1 MKAPKTLTPATEAE
15 AEMAL
20 VAHQCLVAALDH
32 SNAEYI
38 AIILDMPDEDGTHAA
53 PTLKVPPRAMRFFA
67 EVLRTMA
74 RQEPLMLLPQKH
86 ELTTQEAAA
95 FLNVSRPFVVKEIEA
110 GRIPH
115 RKVNRH
121 RRIELQDL
129 QAYQAAQQEASKSA
143 LDELARLSQDASM
156 EF

>member
-1 MKAPKTLTPATEAE
+1 MKAQKILEAASDAE
-15 AEMAL
+15 AEMAS

-32 SNAEYI
+32 SKAEHI
-38 AIILDMPDEDGTHAA
+38 EIIVDVPGEAGAHA
-53 PTLKVPPRAMRFFA
+53 PTLKVPPRALRFFA

-74 RQEPLMLLPQKH
+74 RKEPLVVMPQKH

-95 FLNVSRPFVVKEIEA
+95 FLNVSRPFVVKEIDA

-121 RRIELQDL
+121 RRIALSDL
-129 QAYQAAQQEASKSA
+129 RAYQAAQQEASRQA
-143 LDELARLSQDASM
+143 LAELAKLSQDAEM

>member
-1 MKAPKTLTPATEAE
+1 MKAQKVLEPANDAE
-15 AEMAL
+15 AEMAS

-32 SNAEYI
+32 SKAEHI
-38 AIILDMPDEDGTHAA
+38 EIIVDVAGEDGVHTA
-53 PTLKVPPRAMRFFA
+53 PTLKLPPRALRFFA

-74 RQEPLMLLPQKH
+74 RQEPLVMVPQKH
-86 ELTTQEAAA
+86 ELTTQEAAS

-121 RRIELQDL
+121 RRIEMADL
-129 QAYQAAQQEASKSA
+129 RAYQAAQQEASKKS
-143 LDELARLSQDASM
+143 LDELAKLSQDAGM